1 MADDSSRYERKDF
14 SPKAV
19 GLSGLGLIVVCV
31 ISAVLIRHFE
41 KDLNQF
47 FAYQG
52 RATWTSSPTMQPPE
66 PRLQTNSAR
75 EFAEMRAQ
83 EEAELHS
90 YGWVDRQY
98 GVIHIPID
106 AAIKIALERGLPVR
120 KSTPTAAA
128 TPVPAPATPTPAP
141 KSAQ

>member
-14 SPKAV
+14 SPKGVA
-19 GLSGLGLIVVCV
+19 LSGLGLIVICV
-31 ISAVLIRHFE
+31 ISAVLVRHFE
-41 KDLNQF
+41 KDLNRF
-47 FAYQG
+47 FAYRG
-52 RATWTSSPTMQPPE
+52 RATWTSSPTMQPPG

-120 KSTPTAAA
+120 QGAPGATA
-128 TPVPAPATPTPAP
+128 TPPPAPVTSTPAP